1 MSDKRAGNKLPKW
14 SNREDTPGV
23 RVDSGPHIGIIKNNA
38 DPSRLGRVQVWIPDL
53 GGDELE
59 PSNWYTVR
67 YATPYYGTTQGYP
80 GTPSQEFGTEQQTYG
95 MWMVPPD
102 VNNKVLVTFVM
113 GDASR
118 GYYFACIPD
127 SPVAHMIP
135 AIARPVINTNVELDN
150 NFIDRVDDK
159 SYLPVTELNVS
170 SEKNEQDPNFV
181 TSTKALHTYQAEIVF
196 QQGLDTDPTRGTV
209 TSSIQRDTP
218 PRVFGFSTP
227 GRTDPDENEIPD
239 LDAKL
244 KAGELSIE
252 TLQDYRSRK
261 GGHTFVMDDGDVYG
275 DNNLVRLRTAGGHT
289 ILMHDTENIIYI
301 SNKKGN
307 AWIELTPDG
316 AVNVYN
322 TKSFSLRSEANINLH
337 ADANVNIHAGDSIN
351 CYAQERIETE
361 TKSKRERVTEL
372 YNIDTGNYGLLVGN
386 ESNIKTLTAHITT
399 TDTLRIKSGA
409 TSGWNVASGEMWL
422 TGGTDIHLN
431 TSGKTIPDPK
441 EPISNAPLEQYQKQD
456 VFFDSAIGRWRI
468 DDRTEYEFE
477 SITPFTPTHEPWSR
491 ETGPRKL
498 NDSTLKD
505 SEPQSRESL
514 PPVVGPYKPS
524 SSPFG

>member
-261 GGHTFVMDDGDVYG
+261 GGHTFVMDDGDIFG
-275 DNNLVRLRTAGGHT
+275 ESNLVRLRTAGGHT
-289 ILMHDTENIIYI
+289 LLMHDTEDLIYI
-301 SNKKGN
+301 INKKGT
-307 AWIELTPDG
+307 AWLELTADG
-316 AVNVYN
+316 SINVYGKN
-322 TKSFSLRSEANINLH
+322 DINIRAAHDLNLH
-337 ADANVNIHAGDSIN
+337 ADANVNIHAGDTIRMYAGSTIHSQTKTHLATAGDLYNLNAGVVGIRSGGKMDIRSISGSWETVSNLRMKLGSLEVTADSSIN
-351 CYAQERIETE
+351 
-361 TKSKRERVTEL
+361 L
-372 YNIDTGNYGLLVGN
+372 
-386 ESNIKTLTAHITT
+386 
-399 TDTLRIKSGA
+399 KSGEN
-409 TSGWNVASGEMWL
+409 SGWTVTKELWL
-422 TGGTDIHLN
+422 KGDKVYMN
-431 TSGKTIPDPK
+431 TSGKVMPAPPLPVNPDINPGLALYK
-441 EPISNAPLEQYQKQD
+441 QQSPVYNPTVQKWFVQKD
-456 VFFDSAIGRWRI
+456 Q
-468 DDRTEYEFE
+468 FE
-477 SITPFTPTHEPWSR
+477 SVAPFTPTHEPWSR
-491 ETGPRKL
+491 KTGIKKFPDGTIQ
-498 NDSTLKD
+498 N
-505 SEPQSRESL
+505 
-514 PPVVGPYKPS
+514 PVKQGDNQ
-524 SSPFG
+524 